1 MDGMIPWLILSHKRN
16 LEIKEKEGKRE
27 SHILGLR
34 KERRKLPLLDHT
46 FNAPKRG
53 REIQRERRK
62 LGENEREKERG

>member
-16 LEIKEKEGKRE
+16 LEIKEKEGKRD

-53 REIQRERRK
+53 R
-62 LGENEREKERG
+62 